1 MHSEASAALSESV
14 YGVQRGVSDQREVAL
29 LSRRISGSQLESPL
43 LSAPFLVKT
52 VELKRQFLQEMI
64 STRIENPD

>member
-14 YGVQRGVSDQREVAL
+14 YGVQRDVSDQREVAL
-29 LSRRISGSQLESPL
+29 SSRRISGSQLESPL

-64 STRIENPD
+64 STWIENPG